1 MINVG
6 LIGAGI
12 IGNRLKNRFQEE
24 EDVNI
29 SWICDLNLQKAKKLA
44 ENTNAKITVDYHEVL
59 NDQEIEIV
67 YIGVPPKWHKEITLK
82 ALGNQ
87 KHVICEKPIS
97 LTNQDAT
104 DMIQAANSS
113 NKLTCINLPFRW
125 TPAVLK
131 FKEKLA
137 EGFVGEIRRIILR
150 FRFPMW
156 PRSWQIT
163 DWLSKKEQG
172 GALREVGTHFF
183 FAMKEF
189 EPWIGH
195 VTRVWAKVEYE
206 PDQGA
211 EWNAIGMIE
220 MSSGLTVSLDFLTK
234 SAEKEE
240 NSITIVGDDGY
251 LTLQQWYILQGAH
264 SGSDLKIIDDSKEIE
279 DMVDAFLK
287 RVKGERST
295 QALVSFEDAAYAQQI
310 LQAIHESKGSWIKI
324 DV

>member
-1 MINVG
+1 MNNIG
-6 LIGAGI
+6 IIGAGI
-12 IGNRLKNRFQEE
+12 IGNRLKNRFLEE

-29 SWICDLNLQKAKKLA
+29 SWICDLDLQKAKILA
-44 ENTNAKITVDYHEVL
+44 KNTNAKTTDDYHEVL
-59 NDQEIEIV
+59 NDPKTEII
-67 YIGVPPKWHKEITLK
+67 YIGVPPKWHKEITLQ
-82 ALGNQ
+82 ALNRQ

-104 DMIQAANSS
+104 DMIAAAASS

-125 TPAVLK
+125 TPAVIK

-137 EGFVGEIRRIILR
+137 EGFVGDIRRIVLR

-163 DWLSKKEQG
+163 DWLAKKEQG

-183 FAMKEF
+183 FAMREF
-189 EPWIGH
+189 ESWIGH
-195 VTRVWAKVEYE
+195 VTKVWAKVEYE

-211 EWNAIGMIE
+211 EWNAIGMME

-234 SAEKEE
+234 STEKEE
-240 NSITIVGDDGY
+240 NSITIVGDKGY
-251 LTLQQWYILQGAH
+251 LTLQQWHILLGAK
-264 SGSDLKIIDDSKEIE
+264 SGSDLITIDDSEEVE

-287 RVKGERST
+287 RVRGDQSV
-295 QALVSFEDAAYAQQI
+295 QSLVSFKDAAYAQQI
-310 LQAIHESKGSWIKI
+310 LQALHDSNGSWIELTK
-324 DV
+324 